1 MKLANAV
8 RDKGEGAKEE
18 MRVFVSGNRI
28 EKPETEAIIQISSTA
43 KPQETKSQD
52 EPVVV
57 TMEDNTTVAKKGKK
71 AKKAKVPTT
80 ASSTEDNT
88 SESKEVKIT
97 QLNVQNNLKSSNN
110 KKRKSKKSSE
120 EGSSTWWDYVPSRV
134 KSWFS

>member
-8 RDKGEGAKEE
+8 RDKGEAAKEE

-52 EPVVV
+52 EPLVV

-71 AKKAKVPTT
+71 AKKGPMPAFKKKLQLKLGAGEGNGDKGEEEAKTEEIKQNEVINEEVP
-80 ASSTEDNT
+80 A
-88 SESKEVKIT
+88 KQVEVPI
-97 QLNVQNNLKSSNN
+97 QIQ
-110 KKRKSKKSSE
+110 E
-120 EGSSTWWDYVPSRV
+120 
-134 KSWFS
+134 